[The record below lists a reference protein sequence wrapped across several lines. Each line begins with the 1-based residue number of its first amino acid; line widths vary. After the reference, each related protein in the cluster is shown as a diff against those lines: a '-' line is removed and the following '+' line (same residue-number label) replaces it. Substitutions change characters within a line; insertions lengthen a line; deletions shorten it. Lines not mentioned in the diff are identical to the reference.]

1 MAGVIFTM
9 ETRGFDSIARRM
21 ARAAPRVKHILA
33 VQMAKDT
40 EQYVPARTKSFANRT
55 QVDGDTII
63 YAGPYGR
70 FLYRGKLMVDPRT
83 GSPFARK
90 GATKIVTGR
99 NLDISTAV
107 HSKAQDHWFEASK
120 AQNMRKWERVAG
132 RAMRHEFRG

>member
-1 MAGVIFTM
+1 MAQ
-9 ETRGFDSIARRM
+9 
-21 ARAAPRVKHILA
+21 AAPGVKHTLA

-40 EQYVPARTKSFANRT
+40 ELYVPARTKSFADRT

-63 YAGPYGR
+63 YHGPNAW
-70 FLYRGKLMVDPRT
+70 FLYRGKLMIDPRT
-83 GSPFARK
+83 GSPFATK

-99 NLDISTAV
+99 DLDISTAV

-132 RAMRHEFRG
+132 RAMRHEFGR